1 MIIINMIVKSLI
13 LLLISVEVGDN
24 REGKA
29 CFSKVELLGM
39 VVEEVEVI

>member
-1 MIIINMIVKSLI
+1 MIVKSLI

-24 REGKA
+24 REDRA

>member
-1 MIIINMIVKSLI
+1 LLESLI

-29 CFSKVELLGM
+29 YFSKVELMGT